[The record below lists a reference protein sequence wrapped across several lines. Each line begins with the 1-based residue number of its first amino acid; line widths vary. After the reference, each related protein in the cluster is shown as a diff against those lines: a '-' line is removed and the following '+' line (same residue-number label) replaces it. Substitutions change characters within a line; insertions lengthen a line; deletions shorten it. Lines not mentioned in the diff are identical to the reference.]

1 MELTIEQFCAALHRA
16 TLGGD
21 RDSQGAEGEAIWA
34 LLEAIER
41 KHGGGKVALEGSS
54 EDLFAKLGQL
64 AGVVELPLEEIMQ
77 GVDGVARRL
86 AGFEAFT
93 AEVRETA
100 DATT

>member
-1 MELTIEQFCAALHRA
+1 
-16 TLGGD
+16 
-21 RDSQGAEGEAIWA
+21 
-34 LLEAIER
+34 
-41 KHGGGKVALEGSS
+41 
-54 EDLFAKLGQL
+54 
-64 AGVVELPLEEIMQ
+64 MQ